1 MKSTMRIL
9 ASSILIALAPMAA
22 AQATGG
28 GDLDTQV
35 RVLDTTAANK
45 GQTLVADKIASNFTN
60 LAGSKEN
67 AVKLVNALRTGGDA
81 TLTTTTTTPGTGGAP
96 PTTTT
101 TSTSIPT
108 PTGQMGWGNVKI
120 ALGLAQD
127 VLLKAGITDPTAA
140 QLQTALNGGTLTRA
154 DGTTLEVK
162 GVLQMR
168 ADGMGWG
175 QIAKAGGTKVG
186 PVVSS
191 LKQTNAALE
200 KLPPAETTTTAAA
213 PATSKAALAT
223 SDKQARGV
231 TTAGGASGGVAT
243 DKSSKGVTT
252 AAGGASNG
260 LAKGHDKGVTTAAGG
275 SATTTGASK
284 GITTAGG
291 VSSAGHGNK
300 GLVTAA
306 GAGGA
311 TPSGNAHG
319 RGLVTAAGGGATN
332 VAAAGGGKGH
342 GAGLVTAGGGSASGV
357 TTAAGGKG
365 GSNAGGNGNGK
376 GKPGGG

>member
-1 MKSTMRIL
+1 MKCTMRIL

-28 GDLDTQV
+28 GDIDSQV
-35 RVLDTTAANK
+35 RVLDATAANR
-45 GQTLVADKIASNFTN
+45 GQTQVADKIASNFTN
-60 LAGSKEN
+60 LAGSKDN
-67 AVKLVNALRTGGDA
+67 ATALVNALRTGGDA
-81 TLTTTTTTPGTGGAP
+81 TLKTTTTTPGTGGAA

-101 TSTSIPT
+101 TSTTIVT

-191 LKQTNAALE
+191 LKSTNAALE
-200 KLPPAETTTTAAA
+200 KLPAEGTTTTAAA
-213 PATSKAALAT
+213 PTASKALAT
-223 SDKQARGV
+223 AEGTKAGKGLTTASEKSNANASKGLTTAEGV
-231 TTAGGASGGVAT
+231 TTTSPGKG
-243 DKSSKGVTT
+243 KGVTT
-252 AAGGASNG
+252 AAGG
-260 LAKGHDKGVTTAAGG
+260 
-275 SATTTGASK
+275 TTTTVSGDKTPK

-300 GLVTAA
+300 GLVTAG
-306 GAGGA
+306 GAGGGN
-311 TPSGNAHG
+311 GNAYG
-319 RGLVTAAGGGATN
+319 KGLVTGA
-332 VAAAGGGKGH
+332 
-342 GAGLVTAGGGSASGV
+342 GGSASTNVASSSGVKGGGAGIVSATGGSAGSGV
-357 TTAAGGKG
+357 TNAAGGKG
-365 GSNAGGNGNGK
+365 SAGGNGNGSAGGK
-376 GKPGGG
+376 GKGGG